1 LRISLKEIRMEF
13 INATHLNRK
22 SGVAQWRDLL
32 FLSGSPTKGIVQSME
47 PVTHFL
53 TGACLART
61 GFNRRTAYATL
72 AMTLAAEAPDI
83 DVFWGFRGPVAGFEH
98 HRGITHTL
106 VGAPIV
112 ALAVVAIVWLWHRFR
127 RSQALLDPRWG
138 VLWLLSL
145 LAALSHI
152 FLDWT
157 NNYGVR
163 PFFPFNPRWYS
174 LDIAFILE
182 PVIFAALLTALVI
195 PSIFGLADS
204 EIGAGK
210 PLFRGRRWAIGAMVL
225 IGIDL
230 GVRAVE
236 HHRALR
242 LINNTRFGDQPVL
255 RAGAEPYPVTP
266 FLWFAVAE
274 TAGYYQTGLANSRT
288 ETVETSDRDDVIYKP
303 PVTPAVAAAK
313 NSRLG
318 QVYLDWA
325 RFPVVRDRG
334 RANLVASDELAPQPQ
349 DSAVEFR
356 DLRFAYGFLS
366 RSRDSRVLT
375 AWVYVAPGGAIDA
388 MVMNGRVQH

>member
-1 LRISLKEIRMEF
+1 
-13 INATHLNRK
+13 
-22 SGVAQWRDLL
+22 
-32 FLSGSPTKGIVQSME
+32 ME

-72 AMTLAAEAPDI
+72 AMTLAAEAPDM

-98 HRGITHTL
+98 HRGITHTFL
-106 VGAPIV
+106 GAPLV
-112 ALAVVAIVWLWHRFR
+112 ALAVIVVVWFWHRSR
-127 RSQALLDPRWG
+127 RRQPTLAPRWV

-145 LAALSHI
+145 LAVLSHI

-182 PVIFAALLTALVI
+182 PVIFAALLTALVV
-195 PSIFGLADS
+195 PSIFGMADR

-210 PLFRGRRWAIGAMVL
+210 PLFRGRGWAIAAMVL
-225 IGIDL
+225 IGVDL

-242 LINNTRFGDQPVL
+242 MIGDTRFGDQPLMRV
-255 RAGAEPYPVTP
+255 GAEPYPVDP

-274 TAGYYQTGLANSRT
+274 TAGYYQTGSVNSRT
-288 ETVETSDRDDVIYKP
+288 ETVETDERNDVIFKP
-303 PVTPAVAAAK
+303 PVTPATTAAK
-313 NSRLG
+313 NSWLG
-318 QVYLDWA
+318 RAYLDWA
-325 RFPVVRDRG
+325 RFPVVTDRG
-334 RANLVASDELAPQPQ
+334 HANLVASDDLAPQPQ

-356 DLRFAYGFLS
+356 DLRFAYSFLS
-366 RSRDSRVLT
+366 RSRDSTALT
-375 AWVYVAPGGAIDA
+375 AWVYVAPNGAIDA

>member
-1 LRISLKEIRMEF
+1 
-13 INATHLNRK
+13 
-22 SGVAQWRDLL
+22 
-32 FLSGSPTKGIVQSME
+32 ME

-72 AMTLAAEAPDI
+72 AMTLAAEAPDM

-98 HRGITHTL
+98 HRGITHTFL
-106 VGAPIV
+106 GAPVV
-112 ALAVVAIVWLWHRFR
+112 ALAVTCVVWRWHRSR
-127 RSQALLDPRWG
+127 RKQPTLAPRW
-138 VLWLLSL
+138 VLLWLLSL
-145 LAALSHI
+145 LATLSHI

-182 PVIFAALLTALVI
+182 PIIFAALLTALVV
-195 PSIFGLADS
+195 PSIFGMADR

-210 PLFRGRRWAIGAMVL
+210 PLFRGRGWAIAAMVL

-242 LINNTRFGDQPVL
+242 MIGNTRFGNQPVL
-255 RAGAEPYPVTP
+255 RAGAEPYPVDP

-274 TAGYYQTGLANSRT
+274 TAGYYQTGSVNSRT
-288 ETVETSDRDDVIYKP
+288 ETVETDELNDVIFKP
-303 PVTPAVAAAK
+303 PVTPATTAAK
-313 NSRLG
+313 NSWLG
-318 QVYLDWA
+318 RAYLDWA
-325 RFPVVRDRG
+325 RFPLVTDRG
-334 RANLVASDELAPQPQ
+334 HANLVASDDLAPQPQ

-356 DLRFAYGFLS
+356 DLRFAYSFLS
-366 RSRDSRVLT
+366 RGRNSNALT
-375 AWVYVAPGGAIDA
+375 AWVYVAPNGSIDA

>member
-1 LRISLKEIRMEF
+1 
-13 INATHLNRK
+13 
-22 SGVAQWRDLL
+22 
-32 FLSGSPTKGIVQSME
+32 ME

-72 AMTLAAEAPDI
+72 AMTLAAEAPDL

-98 HRGITHTL
+98 HRGITHTFL
-106 VGAPIV
+106 GAPVV
-112 ALAVVAIVWLWHRFR
+112 ALAVTVVVWLWHRSR
-127 RSQALLDPRWG
+127 RRQPTLAPRWAL
-138 VLWLLSL
+138 LWLLSL
-145 LAALSHI
+145 LAVLSHI

-182 PVIFAALLTALVI
+182 PVIFAALLTALVV
-195 PSIFGLADS
+195 PSIFGMADR

-210 PLFRGRRWAIGAMVL
+210 PLFRGRGWAIGAMVL

-242 LINNTRFGDQPVL
+242 MISNTQFGNQTLL
-255 RAGAEPYPVTP
+255 RAGAEPYPVNP

-274 TAGYYQTGLANSRT
+274 TAGYYQTGSVNTRT
-288 ETVETSDRDDVIYKP
+288 ETIETNERDDVIFKP
-303 PVTPAVAAAK
+303 PVTPATTAAK
-313 NSRLG
+313 NSWLG
-318 QVYLDWA
+318 RVYLDWA
-325 RFPVVRDRG
+325 MFPVVTDRG
-334 RANLVASDELAPQPQ
+334 HANLVASDELAPQPQ

-356 DLRFAYGFLS
+356 DLRFAYRFLS
-366 RSRDSRVLT
+366 RGRDSTTLT

>member
-1 LRISLKEIRMEF
+1 
-13 INATHLNRK
+13 
-22 SGVAQWRDLL
+22 
-32 FLSGSPTKGIVQSME
+32 ME

-72 AMTLAAEAPDI
+72 AMTLAAEAPDM

-98 HRGITHTL
+98 HRGITHTFL
-106 VGAPIV
+106 GAPVV
-112 ALAVVAIVWLWHRFR
+112 ALAVTGVVWLWHRSR
-127 RSQALLDPRWG
+127 QKQPTLAPRWG

-182 PVIFAALLTALVI
+182 PIIFAALLTALVV
-195 PSIFGLADS
+195 PSIFGMADR
-204 EIGAGK
+204 EMGAGK
-210 PLFRGRRWAIGAMVL
+210 PLFRGRGWAIGAMVL

-236 HHRALR
+236 HHRALHM
-242 LINNTRFGDQPVL
+242 IGNTRFGEQPVL
-255 RAGAEPYPVTP
+255 RAGAEPYPVNP

-274 TAGYYQTGLANSRT
+274 TAGYYQTGSVNSRT
-288 ETVETSDRDDVIYKP
+288 ETVETDERNDVIFKP
-303 PVTPAVAAAK
+303 PVTPATVAAK
-313 NSRLG
+313 NSWLG
-318 QVYLDWA
+318 RAYLDWA
-325 RFPVVRDRG
+325 RFPVVTDRG
-334 RANLVASDELAPQPQ
+334 HANLVASDDLAPQPQ

-356 DLRFAYGFLS
+356 DLRFAYSFLS
-366 RSRDSRVLT
+366 RGRNSNALT
-375 AWVYVAPGGAIDA
+375 AWVYVAPNGAIDA
-388 MVMNGRVQH
+388 MVMNGRLQR

>member
-1 LRISLKEIRMEF
+1 
-13 INATHLNRK
+13 
-22 SGVAQWRDLL
+22 
-32 FLSGSPTKGIVQSME
+32 ME

-98 HRGITHTL
+98 HRGITHTF
-106 VGAPIV
+106 VGAPGV

-127 RSQALLDPRWG
+127 RSQPMLDPRWG

-145 LAALSHI
+145 LAVLSHI

-163 PFFPFNPRWYS
+163 PFYPFNPRWYS

-182 PVIFAALLTALVI
+182 PVIFAALLTALVV
-195 PSIFGLADS
+195 PSIFGLADR

-210 PLFRGRRWAIGAMVL
+210 PLFRGRGWAIGAMVL
-225 IGIDL
+225 VGIDL

-242 LINNTRFGDQPVL
+242 LISNTRFGDQPVL
-255 RAGAEPYPVTP
+255 RVGAEPYPVNP

-274 TAGYYQTGLANSRT
+274 TPGYYQTGLANSRT

-303 PVTPAVAAAK
+303 PVTPAVTAAK
-313 NSRLG
+313 NSWLG
-318 QVYLDWA
+318 RIYLDWA
-325 RFPVVRDRG
+325 RFPVVTDRG
-334 RANLVASDELAPQPQ
+334 HANLVASDDLAPQPQ

-356 DLRFAYGFLS
+356 DLRFAYGFIS

-375 AWVYVAPGGAIDA
+375 AWVYVASGGAIDA